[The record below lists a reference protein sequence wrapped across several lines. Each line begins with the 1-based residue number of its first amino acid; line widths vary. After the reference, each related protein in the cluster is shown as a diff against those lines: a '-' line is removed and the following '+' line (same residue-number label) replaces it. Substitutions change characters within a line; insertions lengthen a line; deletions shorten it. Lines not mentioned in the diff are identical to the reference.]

1 MTTPSNVTPAEFFRY
16 FCKDPEAA
24 EHYQRVVD
32 ELADRDAVARSQ
44 ERRVEQ
50 LEEQVYFA
58 QELLTALE
66 TGVKDAKSLREFR
79 RLFAVTVEDSNF
91 EG

>member
-16 FCKDPEAA
+16 FCKDPEAT
-24 EHYQRVVD
+24 EYYQR
-32 ELADRDAVARSQ
+32 AMGDATDDSVIEMY

-66 TGVKDAKSLREFR
+66 TGLRDAKSLKEYRK
-79 RLFAVTVEDSNF
+79 LFAATVENSNF

>member
-16 FCKDPEAA
+16 FCKDPEAT
-24 EHYQRVVD
+24 EYYQRVVE
-32 ELADRDAVARSQ
+32 ELADRAAVARSQ

-66 TGVKDAKSLREFR
+66 TGLRDAKSLKEYRK
-79 RLFAVTVEDSNF
+79 LFAATVENSNF